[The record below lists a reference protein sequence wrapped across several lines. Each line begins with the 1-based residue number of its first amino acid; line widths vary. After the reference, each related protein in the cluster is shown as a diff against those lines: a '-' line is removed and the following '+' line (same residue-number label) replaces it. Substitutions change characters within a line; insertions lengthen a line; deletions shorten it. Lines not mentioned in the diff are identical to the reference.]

1 MIMAT
6 VIIGLAIV
14 IIAFIVFK
22 LIKTPDLNNDG
33 KVDVKDVVEAT
44 KQVAEEVKTEAVAVV
59 EKVKKAR
66 KPKKIKAE

>member
-1 MIMAT
+1 MAT
-6 VIIGLAIV
+6 VIIGLAFV
-14 IIAFIVFK
+14 MVAFVVFK

-66 KPKKIKAE
+66 KPKAK

>member
-1 MIMAT
+1 MAT

-33 KVDVKDVVEAT
+33 KVDVQDVVEAT
-44 KQVAEEVKTEAVAVV
+44 KQVAEEAKTEAIAVV

-66 KPKKIKAE
+66 KPKAK

>member
-1 MIMAT
+1 MAT

-66 KPKKIKAE
+66 KPKAK

>member
-1 MIMAT
+1 MST

-33 KVDVKDVVEAT
+33 KVDVQDVVEAT
-44 KQVAEEVKTEAVAVV
+44 KQVAEEAKTEAVAVV

-66 KPKKIKAE
+66 KPKKPKAE

>member
-1 MIMAT
+1 MIMGT
-6 VIIGLAIV
+6 FIVVLAIAILAV
-14 IIAFIVFK
+14 VVFK

>member
-1 MIMAT
+1 MTT

-44 KQVAEEVKTEAVAVV
+44 KQVAEEVKTEAVEVV

>member
-1 MIMAT
+1 MAT

-66 KPKKIKAE
+66 KPKKIKRS

>member
-44 KQVAEEVKTEAVAVV
+44 KQVAEEAKTEAVAVV

-66 KPKKIKAE
+66 KPKKPKAE

>member
-66 KPKKIKAE
+66 KPKAK

>member
-6 VIIGLAIV
+6 VIIGLAFV
-14 IIAFIVFK
+14 MVAFVVFK

-66 KPKKIKAE
+66 KPKAK

>member
-1 MIMAT
+1 MAT

-66 KPKKIKAE
+66 KPKKIKVE

>member
-1 MIMAT
+1 MAT

-44 KQVAEEVKTEAVAVV
+44 KQVAEEAKTEAIAVV

-66 KPKKIKAE
+66 KPKAK

>member
-1 MIMAT
+1 MAT

-44 KQVAEEVKTEAVAVV
+44 KQVSEEVKTEAVAVV

-66 KPKKIKAE
+66 KPKAK